1 MTTSNFS
8 LHWLTATITRDTTIS
23 PEKQAARLAELVE
36 RCRETEPAEPFP
48 RNYTKAI
55 RGTLGTFSWHPDR
68 DDMKI
73 CYNLTG
79 SQLESAYEADLP
91 PLRLLHAL
99 MGNDAAFTR
108 IDLALDYPKAVDI
121 GEVVAAAKKH
131 PESTRAKSLI
141 PYDHVELSESV
152 RQRTTG
158 VYVGSTKSD
167 RWLTVY
173 DKGLELQ
180 LPDLL
185 LTRIEARNR
194 KRKAQ
199 QVADML
205 ESETI
210 PTVTRSVIR
219 DFANLPLDWWQDALT
234 GPATTLPP
242 VGRKQTDTERW
253 LIEIIAPLLDRE
265 IKAHGGPAGML
276 YQTFVKVI
284 VDNTRLETGE

>member
-8 LHWLTATITRDTTIS
+8 LHWLTATIHRDSHMS
-23 PEKQAARLAELVE
+23 PEAQAAKLAQSIE
-36 RCRETEPAEPFP
+36 RCDHPEPADPFP

-79 SQLESAYEADLP
+79 TQLEAAYAQDLP
-91 PLRLLHAL
+91 HTRLLRAL
-99 MGNDAAFTR
+99 MGNAAAFTR
-108 IDLALDYPKAVDI
+108 IDLALDYPVAVDI
-121 GEVVAAAKKH
+121 GEVVRAAKAH
-131 PESTRAKSLI
+131 PETTRAKTLI
-141 PYDHVELSESV
+141 PYDQVELSEGV

-158 VYVGSTKSD
+158 VYVGSTKSE

-173 DKGLELQ
+173 DKALELQ

-205 ESETI
+205 ERDTI
-210 PTVTRSVIR
+210 PKVTRSVIR
-219 DFANLPLDWWQDALT
+219 DFADLPLDWWQDALT
-234 GPATTLPP
+234 GPSTELPP
-242 VGRKQTDTERW
+242 VGRKQTDTEKW
-253 LIEIIAPLLDRE
+253 LCEVIAPLLDRE
-265 IKAHGGPAGML
+265 IKATGGPAGRL

-284 VDNTRLETGE
+284 VDNTQLSSE